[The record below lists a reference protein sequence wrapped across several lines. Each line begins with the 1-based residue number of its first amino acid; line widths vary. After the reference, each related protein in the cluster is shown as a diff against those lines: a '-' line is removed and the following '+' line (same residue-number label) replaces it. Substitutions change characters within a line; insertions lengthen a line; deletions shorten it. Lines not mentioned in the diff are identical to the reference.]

1 MGTIKLKCQRCIIKC
16 GVEFIK
22 RDVRP
27 WVFNGVGNYYVAGSR
42 CDAGGPRDP
51 SLVFLRERNLI
62 RFVVYYHT
70 VYVKRQCFFLVM

>member
-51 SLVFLRERNLI
+51 SLVFLR
-62 RFVVYYHT
+62 
-70 VYVKRQCFFLVM
+70 